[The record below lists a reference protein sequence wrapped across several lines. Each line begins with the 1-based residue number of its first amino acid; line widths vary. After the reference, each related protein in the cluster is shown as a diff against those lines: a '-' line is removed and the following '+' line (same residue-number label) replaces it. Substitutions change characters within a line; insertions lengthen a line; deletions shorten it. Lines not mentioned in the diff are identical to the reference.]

1 MFEQGARERF
11 DAIFAADRAPVGT
24 FVTSL
29 DPAAT
34 AALACAGADF
44 VIVDQEHSPND
55 VQSTL
60 QHIRAAKM
68 HDIVPI
74 VRIPVNEPIHIQRA
88 LDSGALGVVVPKVSS
103 AEDALR
109 ALAASRYQPGGRG
122 MCPTVEGASWSVDGW
137 QPHRDHSNSNILV
150 IPLIETVAGAK
161 QIEEIAAINGID
173 YFLMGFADLSQDMG
187 IDRETHADI
196 ITKEWDRVRD
206 AVHAA
211 GGRIGCAP
219 NAGQTGTGADFW
231 TIQSDFNLL
240 IASARGAYGPY
251 RQ

>member
-1 MFEQGARERF
+1 VFQQGARERF
-11 DAIFAADRAPVGT
+11 GAIFAQDMAPVGT
-24 FVTSL
+24 FVNSV
-29 DPAAT
+29 DAAVT

-44 VIVDQEHSPND
+44 VIIDQEHSPND

-68 HDIVPI
+68 HDVVPI
-74 VRIPVNEPIHIQRA
+74 VRVPTNEPIHIQRA

-109 ALAASRYQPGGRG
+109 ALAASRYQSGGRG
-122 MCPTVEGASWSVDGW
+122 MCPTVEGARWSVDGW
-137 QPHRDHSNSNILV
+137 PRHRDHSNSNVLV
-150 IPLIETVAGAK
+150 IPLIETADGVERIK
-161 QIEEIAAINGID
+161 EIAVIDGID
-173 YFLMGFADLSQDMG
+173 YFLLGFADLSQDMG
-187 IDRETHADI
+187 IDRETHADVL
-196 ITKEWDRVRD
+196 TREWARVRD

-219 NAGQTGTGADFW
+219 NPGQAGEGADFW
-231 TIQSDFNLL
+231 TIQNDFNLL
-240 IASARGAYGPY
+240 ITSAHSAYAPY